1 MSELYLD
8 PSVSPQRRSEDL
20 LRKMSVEEKIGQLC
34 KGRGF
39 EYYSRSGN
47 TIVLNQDFVEWMRR
61 RLFGTIYG
69 VLRADWWTRRGFE
82 NGIPAG
88 MAREARNHFQKL
100 ALENSR
106 WKIPFLFV
114 EEAPHGIMALDTTVF
129 PASLGMGATFDFPL
143 LEEIGSVMGRE
154 SAAAGIHSLY
164 APILDLA
171 VDPRW
176 SRVEECF
183 SENPFLVSELA
194 GAMVKGIRSF
204 NVEPTL
210 KHFVGGGRSE
220 GGHNQESVQ
229 EGFLLLNNQDLR
241 PFRTC
246 IRENPAFVMCT
257 YHDVDGEPCTGSSL
271 LLNRMLRGKLH
282 FKGFVAA
289 DAGAIEMLHYRRLA
303 KDKPHAAARALLAGC
318 DGDSGHSTL
327 EECGKY
333 LMEAWESGL
342 IRESDL
348 DRAAGRLLEIKFA
361 LGLFEHPYTDGK
373 PETVFASAP
382 HREVALRTGRE
393 SLVLLKNDGIL
404 PLSRSIRSLAVI
416 GPNADQGMN
425 MLGDY
430 TAPQRKENLCTVL
443 EGIRHLAEEYGIQV
457 FHAPGCGIRKMD
469 RSGFSEALNIAG
481 KADLIVWVPGGCSTR
496 FGNVQTDPVTG
507 AALTPS
513 VTESDTSEKESGEGT
528 DRATLDFSGVQMELF
543 RLLTGT
549 GKKIITVPIMGRPL
563 LLGEMLEQSAALLC
577 GWYPGMLGGQ
587 AIAEALFGC
596 FSPAGRLPISL
607 PRSVGQLPVH
617 GNAVNR
623 TRRNY
628 LDSPGSALLP
638 FGFGLSY
645 TTFEYRN
652 LNVDGRTVSILCRN
666 TGGMASDEVV
676 LFYLQAEESSVIRP
690 ERELF
695 AFRRIHLAPG
705 EEQQIKAELTD
716 ELLGLY
722 DRNGDFRLE
731 PGKFRIFAGGNPDE
745 LPSVTFELTE
755 QETSGR
761 DAILP

>member
-1 MSELYLD
+1 MTEQYLD
-8 PSVSPQRRSEDL
+8 SSLSPQSRSEDL
-20 LRKMSVEEKIGQLC
+20 LRRLSVEEKIGQLC

-39 EYYSRSGN
+39 DYYSRNGH
-47 TIVLNQDFVEWMRR
+47 TIELNPDFVEWMHK

-82 NGIPAG
+82 NGIPAK
-88 MAREARNHFQKL
+88 MAREARNRFQEL
-100 ALENSR
+100 ALESSR

-129 PASLGMGATFDFPL
+129 PTALGMGATFDSPL
-143 LEEIGSVMGRE
+143 LEEIGSVMGQE

-204 NVEPTL
+204 HVEPTL

-229 EGFLLLNNQDLR
+229 EGFLALNNQELL

-246 IRENPAFVMCT
+246 IKQGSAFVMST

-271 LLNRMLRGKLH
+271 LLNKILRKKLG
-282 FKGFVAA
+282 FKGFVIA
-289 DAGAIEMLHYRRLA
+289 DAGAIEMLHFRRLA
-303 KDKPHAAARALLAGC
+303 KDRKHAAARALLAGC

-327 EECGKY
+327 AECGQS
-333 LMEAWESGL
+333 LLDAWESGL
-342 IRESDL
+342 IQESDL
-348 DRAAGRLLEIKFA
+348 DQAAGRLLEIKFA
-361 LGLFEHPYTDGK
+361 LGLFEHPWTDGK
-373 PETVFASAP
+373 PETIFASDP
-382 HREVALRTGRE
+382 HREVALKTARE

-404 PLSRSIRSLAVI
+404 PFSRTVRSIAVI

-443 EGIRHLAEEYGIQV
+443 EGIRHLAEKSGIRV
-457 FHAPGCGIRKMD
+457 SHAPGCGIRQMD
-469 RSGFSEALNIAG
+469 RSGFSEALKLAEE
-481 KADLIVWVPGGCSTR
+481 ADLIVWVPGGCSTR

-507 AALTPS
+507 AALTPP
-513 VTESDTSEKESGEGT
+513 VTESDTCEKESGEGT
-528 DRATLDFSGVQMELF
+528 DRATLNLSGVQMELF
-543 RLLTGT
+543 RKLTET
-549 GKKIITVPIMGRPL
+549 KKKIVSVPIMGRPL
-563 LLGEMLEQSAALLC
+563 LLEEILEKSNALLC
-577 GWYPGMLGGQ
+577 AWYPGMRGGE
-587 AIAEALFGC
+587 AIAEALFGI
-596 FSPAGRLPISL
+596 FSPAGRLPVAL
-607 PRSVGQLPVH
+607 PRNVGQLPVH
-617 GNAVNR
+617 CNAVNFS
-623 TRRNY
+623 RRDY
-628 LDSPGSALLP
+628 IDSPGAPLRP

-645 TTFEYRN
+645 TTVEYKE
-652 LNVDGRTVSILCRN
+652 LKVDGRSVSIVCRN
-666 TGGMASDEVV
+666 TGKMPSDEVV

-695 AFRRIHLAPG
+695 AFRRIHLVPG
-705 EEQQIKAELTD
+705 EEQQIKVDVTNDA
-716 ELLGLY
+716 LGIY
-722 DRNGDFRLE
+722 DRNGDFHLE
-731 PGKFRIFAGGNPDE
+731 PGRFRILAGGNPDGC
-745 LPSVTFELTE
+745 LSASFEV
-755 QETSGR
+755 QNR
-761 DAILP
+761 K

>member
-1 MSELYLD
+1 MTHLYLD
-8 PSVSPQRRSEDL
+8 STLSPQHRSEDL

-39 EYYSRSGN
+39 DCYSRTGN
-47 TIVLNQDFVEWMRR
+47 TIRLTPEFAEQMRR

-82 NGIPAG
+82 NGIPAE
-88 MAREARNHFQKL
+88 MAREACNRFQQL
-100 ALENSR
+100 ALETSR

-114 EEAPHGIMALDTTVF
+114 EEAPHGLMALDTTVF
-129 PASLGMGATFDFPL
+129 PTSLGMGATFDSSL
-143 LEEIGSVMGRE
+143 LEEVGKVMGRE

-164 APILDLA
+164 APVLDLA
-171 VDPRW
+171 LDPRW

-194 GAMVKGIRSF
+194 AAMVKGMRSF
-204 NVEPTL
+204 HVEPTL

-229 EGFLLLNNQDLR
+229 EGLQVLNNQDLR

-246 IRENPAFVMCT
+246 IRQGAAFVMST

-271 LLNRMLRGKLH
+271 LLQEILRGKLR
-282 FKGFVAA
+282 FRGFVIA

-303 KDKPHAAARALLAGC
+303 KDKKHAAARALLAGC
-318 DGDSGHSTL
+318 DGDSGHATL

-348 DRAAGRLLEIKFA
+348 DLAAGRLLEIKFA

-373 PETVFASAP
+373 PETIFASP
-382 HREVALRTGRE
+382 LHREVALKTARE

-404 PLSRSIRSLAVI
+404 PLSPTIRSIAVI

-430 TAPQRKENLCTVL
+430 TAPQRKEKICTIL
-443 EGIRHLAEEYGIQV
+443 DGIRHLAAKYGIHV
-457 FHAPGCGIRKMD
+457 FHAPGCGIRRMD
-469 RSGFSEALNIAG
+469 RSGFPEALKIAG
-481 KADLIVWVPGGCSTR
+481 NADLILWVPGGCSTR
-496 FGNVQTDPVTG
+496 FGNVQTDPITG
-507 AALTPS
+507 AALTPPVS
-513 VTESDTSEKESGEGT
+513 ESDTSEKESGEGT

-543 RLLTGT
+543 RRLTET
-549 GKKIITVPIMGRPL
+549 GKKIVSVPIMGRPL
-563 LLGEMLEQSAALLC
+563 LLEEILEKSAALLC
-577 GWYPGMLGGQ
+577 GWYPGILGGQ
-587 AIAEALFGC
+587 AIAEALFGIIA
-596 FSPAGRLPISL
+596 PAGKLPISL

-617 GNAVNR
+617 GNSVNR
-623 TRRNY
+623 TRRDY
-628 LDSPGSALLP
+628 LDSPGSPLLP

-652 LNVDGRTVSILCRN
+652 LKLEGRTVSIVCRN
-666 TGGMASDEVV
+666 TGRTPSDEIV
-676 LFYLQAEESSVIRP
+676 LFYLQAETSSVIRP

-705 EEQQIKAELTD
+705 EEQPVKAELTD
-716 ELLGLY
+716 EVLGIY
-722 DRNGDFRLE
+722 DRNGEFHLE
-731 PGKFRIFAGGNPDE
+731 PGPFRIFAGGNPDR
-745 LPSVTFELTE
+745 LLSCSSDL
-755 QETSGR
+755 S
-761 DAILP
+761 